1 MGQYLVISFFVFL
14 EKLCFFLK
22 KKITERQL
30 VPNGSSIPVT
40 DENKIH
46 YVYCL
51 AHAKLNSD
59 IRLQSKAFVKGM
71 SRLVPP
77 FALQM
82 FSATELQTLIA
93 GEDGPLD
100 LDAWARA
107 THYAGG
113 YHPSQPIIRDF
124 WTVVREFLPAQQ
136 RKLLRFI
143 TSSSRAPLLGFE
155 SFYPPITISKRD
167 GGDEYL
173 PTAATCVNL
182 LKLPEY
188 SNKWI
193 MRERLLYAIESNEGF
208 ELS

>member
-1 MGQYLVISFFVFL
+1 MQTFDFKAKLLSRECQELSRFFCFFSFLFFFLSFF
-14 EKLCFFLK
+14 
-22 KKITERQL
+22 
-30 VPNGSSIPVT
+30 
-40 DENKIH
+40 
-46 YVYCL
+46 
-51 AHAKLNSD
+51 
-59 IRLQSKAFVKGM
+59 FVIILIAISNQM
-71 SRLVPP
+71 

-82 FSATELQTLIA
+82 FNAAELQMLIS

-100 LDAWARA
+100 LEAWARA

-113 YHPSQPIIRDF
+113 YHPSQPVIRDF
-124 WTVVREFLPAQQ
+124 WSVVKEFTPQQQ

-182 LKLPEY
+182 LKVLVLVFFFQIVFFY
-188 SNKWI
+188 S
-193 MRERLLYAIESNEGF
+193 MFLF
-208 ELS
+208 